1 MKSKYFWRNAVYV
14 LALINFLFWLWSD
27 GNLRFLGLGPKPVQ
41 EPQRLENQV
50 NPEML
55 TVKPATSA
63 SQAN

>member
-27 GNLRFLGLGPKPVQ
+27 GNLRFLGLGHKPVQ

-55 TVKPATSA
+55 TVKPASSA